1 MDQANKMSMQSK
13 RWESYIMYHRNKEI
27 IKFWDE
33 FYKNKPSA
41 KVLFLLGKGF
51 DPRMNN
57 ILKLILENNTGLQL
71 DCIAF
76 DFPEGSDPTEKKE
89 LYNTNTAELE
99 KLRKKYNF
107 GYKEITIDSSQRWD
121 KRIAQMSRQIIQ
133 QDLTDYND
141 VILDV
146 SSLPRAFYFNI
157 AKVLFNKL
165 RNDKKRNLFFAVSEN
180 VEIDK
185 RIKKTPQSDIEPL
198 VGFRSMSSRESNLDR
213 INILISLIGEQ
224 NDTILR
230 NIYNQFQ
237 PSDMFPVLPFP
248 SKDPRRSDTLM
259 QRYHEFFREK
269 QFTEPQNITYA
280 DEQNPFELYR
290 IVSNMIRGHQ
300 ATFRPISEHICFGIA
315 LLTSK
320 LLSLGALLVGL
331 EYNDCVVIY
340 NVSSTNYE
348 IDSNLAFE
356 QINKTSEPFL
366 LWITGEAY
374 NEE

>member
-1 MDQANKMSMQSK
+1 MQNK
-13 RWESYIMYHRNKEI
+13 RWDSYVMYRQNNNL
-27 IKFWDE
+27 IKFWQE
-33 FYKNKPSA
+33 FYKEKQSS
-41 KVLFLLGKGF
+41 KVLFLFGKGF

-76 DFPEGSDPTEKKE
+76 DFPDRANTGANENKT
-89 LYNTNTAELE
+89 LYEANTNELE
-99 KLRKKYNF
+99 DLKNRFHF
-107 GYKEITIDSSQRWD
+107 GYNEILIDSSLSWD
-121 KRIAQMSRQIIQ
+121 KRIAQMCRQIIQ
-133 QDLTDYND
+133 KDLADYKD

-157 AKVLFNKL
+157 AKALFNKL
-165 RNDKKRNLFFAVSEN
+165 RDNKEKNLFFAVSEN
-180 VEIDK
+180 IDIDQN
-185 RIKKTPQSDIEPL
+185 IKKTPQNDNIDPL

-224 NDTILR
+224 NVNILR
-230 NIYNQFQ
+230 SIYYHFQ

-248 SKDPRRSDTLM
+248 SKDPRRADTLM
-259 QRYHEFFREK
+259 QEYHEFFTEK
-269 QFTEPQNITYA
+269 QFTAPQNITYA

-290 IVSNMIRGHQ
+290 IISNMIQGQQ
-300 ATFRPISEHICFGIA
+300 ATFKPISDHVCFGIA

-331 EYNDCVVIY
+331 EYNQCVAIY
-340 NVSSTNYE
+340 NVNPMTYE
-348 IDSNLAFE
+348 IDNAAKFK
-356 QINKTSEPFL
+356 QINKYSEPYL

-374 NEE
+374 NED